1 LGTVI
6 VTRWP
11 GSSTQPVTASGWAG
25 FCAAATQ
32 IVCRILL
39 TNVTKRAP
47 AARDDEAVARAGAG
61 IGRGRA
67 LARASAAPLAPLAV
81 GGWAAGPPPGDEQ
94 AVISATAGTPTA
106 SAASRHDRFLDIMQ
120 IILTVPCCSGCPA
133 ADAG

>member
-1 LGTVI
+1 
-6 VTRWP
+6 
-11 GSSTQPVTASGWAG
+11 VTASGWAG

-81 GGWAAGPPPGDEQ
+81 GGCGAGWMEATGDGWAAGPPPGDEQ

-106 SAASRHDRFLDIMQ
+106 RAASRHDRSLDIMQ